1 MIFDLEMINSL
12 SRPGFLH
19 RTRCNGFFFE
29 LLTFHLDEFQSGGLA
44 ASSVEA
50 AETQPKSSLRSL
62 PICRKPLCLFPLGAV
77 CVCVNLFSGE
87 GITPASLAQLCCPS
101 GMVSSFDADFYFCI
115 SWFVFQRESNM
126 CHILTK
132 ALKGIFNVLLVHYK
146 FLFQVGILNITCISL
161 SAVFISRIDKI
172 RHLASLYL
180 KLSTFD
186 NKLLPNFTCPG
197 KSFHHKL
204 IYLPQ
209 NPVP

>member
-1 MIFDLEMINSL
+1 MDSSL
-12 SRPGFLH
+12 S
-19 RTRCNGFFFE
+19 
-29 LLTFHLDEFQSGGLA
+29 
-44 ASSVEA
+44 
-50 AETQPKSSLRSL
+50 SSLFIWMNFNQEDLLQVQWRRLRHSPSL
-62 PICRKPLCLFPLGAV
+62 PWGVSPFAGSHSV
-77 CVCVNLFSGE
+77 YFHWGQCVCVNLFSGE